1 MRASPALGAFRSAS
15 AVHRKERKRLC
26 TPWSSFLP
34 STRHNLTGIDPRHR
48 RHHLLLLPSGPD
60 KVRECLLR
68 GGRSERPVSGAKPLR
83 GNSAPRKADFGYRAP
98 LAPRLAQPSFYTPEW
113 FRFSRGKEDILPAL
127 RFTEPSSSLIL
138 TPSRQHHK
146 KMFLNGSLIP
156 CRKRRACSIPGAGRL
171 PGSGACPIPTGP
183 EDRIGFQPAVKEI

>member
-1 MRASPALGAFRSAS
+1 MPRPFTASAGNAPCDTPPGRMLTRAGDCGTEMSQGLGDAGVSGPWCLS

-26 TPWSSFLP
+26 TPWSSLLP

-113 FRFSRGKEDILPAL
+113 FRFSRGKEGLSPAFRFAGLPPPL
-127 RFTEPSSSLIL
+127 VL

-146 KMFLNGSLIP
+146 KCFSTDP
-156 CRKRRACSIPGAGRL
+156 
-171 PGSGACPIPTGP
+171 
-183 EDRIGFQPAVKEI
+183 